1 MQTIVRALYTF
12 FIFFLSFFA
21 SMVIAQPTAD
31 VDALVQENLRLAVL
45 KEVEG
50 DIRTASDYL
59 NKAALLESDRKN
71 YEKAIVYYEKS
82 LILNEKINN
91 QAGIAGLNSNLA
103 MHYNDIGQYQKAL
116 GYFQKALFVRKER
129 KEREGIFDAMFNI
142 AMVQK
147 NLNQLDEAVASL
159 EQSLAFSQEQYDFK
173 KMRLCYGT
181 LYEIYEKNGDAKKM
195 AHYFE
200 FYQAFNDKIHNKE
213 KNKLQGDV
221 REAKLKAL
229 ETDLENKITLLKK
242 ETEIKNK
249 DQQIAQ
255 DINDKQ
261 TLFEKLTEKQKVVQL
276 LEQDKQISSQK
287 EALQEAELN
296 KEKHINELAKR
307 DIQYQRNLLLY
318 GMLALLVMVGLLVF
332 VVIENTA
339 RRRTNAI
346 LKQKQTDLAQA
357 NRVKDKMFSIIAH
370 DLRAPFNGIK
380 GLLVLLENGLL
391 DAEEQK
397 YMLQQLQVTTD
408 STLETLENLLRWAT
422 GQIQGINPNP
432 TNLDLNFIAENS
444 LHLLAEPARQ
454 KEVALINLLP
464 VCASVV
470 SDADHLD
477 IIIRNLLSN
486 AVKFTPK
493 GGKVSIYAI
502 QDNNTWCITVEDS
515 GVGIPADKVGLLF
528 NPDTQFSTRGT
539 NNEKGTG
546 LGLLLVKELVEK
558 NNGTVGVKSEVGK
571 GTTFCITLP
580 ASPILPAPSV

>member
-21 SMVIAQPTAD
+21 SMVIAQPTTD

>member
-21 SMVIAQPTAD
+21 SMVIAQPTTD

-546 LGLLLVKELVEK
+546 LGLLLIKELVEK